1 MTNPYLSRSIGDWT
15 VDTNWAVYGADH
27 QKFGTVDEVHSLF
40 LVVGKGRLF
49 RREYYIR
56 VRAITT
62 VERECVYLNVST
74 SEIDERDWDR
84 IPDIAGKDA
93 ELYVPSVDAIAESL
107 AAG

>member
-1 MTNPYLSRSIGDWT
+1 
-15 VDTNWAVYGADH
+15 VYGADH

-62 VERECVYLNVST
+62 VERECVYLN
-74 SEIDERDWDR
+74 
-84 IPDIAGKDA
+84 
-93 ELYVPSVDAIAESL
+93 
-107 AAG
+107 